1 MTLSSAIQMPQWQK
15 AGSETPMDHISFPM
29 RPRFAQSI
37 KSTMLSDR
45 HTLTRVVRY
54 AIENSMSALK
64 NARSVD
70 SLTAASYPSV
80 VSDWFIMLSRAFRAV
95 PTGFLRISGDGLW
108 VSKDVMLSPTV
119 LTGNDPDTA
128 VMLRAKCSA
137 AGKVACGPASEQAL
151 REVSFEGELLRQAIT
166 GDAAFESTGPFASGK
181 ALLCVVCA
189 AARQKHKS
197 SCSHSGASVRVSVLE
212 HECAAQHRALGVA
225 SARLGELPQSI

>member
-1 MTLSSAIQMPQWQK
+1 VANGWERDADGPYF
-15 AGSETPMDHISFPM
+15 FPDA
-29 RPRFAQSI
+29 RFAQSI
-37 KSTMLSDR
+37 KSTMLLDR
-45 HTLTRVVRY
+45 HTLTRVVRH

-80 VSDWFIMLSRAFRAV
+80 VSDWFIMLSRAFGAV
-95 PTGFLRISGDGLW
+95 PTGGFLRISGDGLW

-189 AARQKHKS
+189 ARLRHARNIKIP
-197 SCSHSGASVRVSVLE
+197 AVTLE
-212 HECAAQHRALGVA
+212 LLCAFPSWSMNVQRNTAPW
-225 SARLGELPQSI
+225 E